1 MSETLLVPYRG
12 YGTANTLYLKGRV
25 LLDNG
30 NTASTPD
37 ATALDNLLA
46 AYRRLESDE
55 VANGVVMASLAGQTW
70 TAVTDGEG
78 YFDFALN
85 PLPAVDTRQIWHEV
99 MLELAVIPRDQASV
113 ASRGQVLTP
122 PPDAAFGVIS
132 DIDDTILVSHATAP
146 LKAALT
152 ALLNSA
158 QTRAPFPGV
167 PALYRALQ
175 AGPTG
180 IGYNPIF
187 YVSSSPWNFYDVLTE
202 FMAINGMPAGPLFLR
217 DYGLQSLLEHGHRH
231 HKLTHIDQ
239 LLMTFP
245 SLPFVLLGDS
255 GQEDPEIY
263 ATVVER
269 NPGRIRAIYIRDVT
283 DDERR
288 QAVERLRRET
298 ETAGVDFVV
307 GATEN
312 FISHALAHGLIVE
325 L

>member
-12 YGTANTLYLKGRV
+12 YGTADTLYLKGRV
-25 LLDNG
+25 LLDKG
-30 NTASTPD
+30 STASAPD

-55 VANGVVMASLAGQTW
+55 VADVAVMATFAGHSW
-70 TAVTDGEG
+70 TTVTDREG
-78 YFDFALN
+78 YFDFVLS
-85 PLPAVDTRQIWHEV
+85 PLPVVDTRRLWHEV
-99 MLELAVIPRDQASV
+99 ALELADVPGDQASV
-113 ASRGQVLTP
+113 ASTGQVLTP

-132 DIDDTILVSHATAP
+132 DIDDTILVSHATSP

-152 ALLNSA
+152 ALLINA
-158 QTRAPFPGV
+158 QTRTPFPGV

-217 DYGLQSLLEHGHRH
+217 DYGLQSLLERGHQQ
-231 HKLTHIDQ
+231 HKLAYIDQ

-245 SLPFVLLGDS
+245 SLSFVLLGDS

-263 ATVVER
+263 ATVVAR

-288 QAVERLRRET
+288 EAVERLRRET

-312 FISHALAHGLIVE
+312 FASHALAHGLIAE
-325 L
+325 R